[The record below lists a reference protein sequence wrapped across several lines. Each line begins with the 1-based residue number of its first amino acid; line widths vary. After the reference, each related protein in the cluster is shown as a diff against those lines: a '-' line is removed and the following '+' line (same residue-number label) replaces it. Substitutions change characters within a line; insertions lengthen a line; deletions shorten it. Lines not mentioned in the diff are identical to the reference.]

1 MHNRTTFVVASR
13 LRTIKSADQ
22 IVVLEKGRII
32 ERGTHETLLAA
43 GGAYRRL
50 YDAQLRDQEEFEAQ
64 MLEAREH
71 PEEIEE
77 IEEIERTEETLE
89 TAGDETGD
97 LREARR

>member
-13 LRTIKSADQ
+13 LRTIKNADQ
-22 IVVLEKGRII
+22 IVVLDQGRII

-64 MLEAREH
+64 MLSAREQ
-71 PEEIEE
+71 PEEVVGSEE
-77 IEEIERTEETLE
+77 SEEALE
-89 TAGDETGD
+89 PSGDETGD